1 MLFIFFFLL
10 SICSVSSCYFVCKD
24 TEQFE
29 INESVDETSPISIK
43 KGFMLYMINL
53 HYSYQIYY
61 RLKIT
66 FHIVHNLFRL
76 FFCRILPCCMQ
87 VFISLIYYRCLYS
100 VCQLTI

>member
-1 MLFIFFFLL
+1 MLFIFYFLL
-10 SICSVSSCYFVCKD
+10 PIYCLFSCYFGCKD
-24 TEQFE
+24 TEQFV
-29 INESVDETSPISIK
+29 INKSVDETSSISITK
-43 KGFMLYMINL
+43 RFMFYMISL

-87 VFISLIYYRCLYS
+87 VFISLIYNRCLYS
-100 VCQLTI
+100 VCQATI